1 MTNDDLS
8 MDGAMCKQPS
18 KYGFPEVFWLL
29 YEKG

>member
-8 MDGAMCKQPS
+8 MDGAMCKPS